1 MALRMRHALSMAALV
16 ALAACGGGGGGSD
29 SDTDSPTTGVPPDSG
44 DIAGADPAFII
55 KLDDYLA
62 ILQSDVFQGE
72 PADLPAS
79 GTATYAGIGRIF
91 DSSISTADVT
101 AASLEN
107 RLVVTD
113 VRGVVDFGNLTV
125 NVTQDGFR
133 DVNNDPVSGR
143 VDWSGDFD
151 PIEGAFVATVGGEVG
166 GTRFATGA
174 GEGVVV
180 FYGDRTRSGI
190 VGVFQDAP
198 VTSSG
203 TFEGRAISGD
213 FAATTP

>member
-1 MALRMRHALSMAALV
+1 MRHALSMAALV
-16 ALAACGGGGGGSD
+16 ALAACGGGGSD
-29 SDTDSPTTGVPPDSG
+29 SDSDSPTVGEVPDTG
-44 DIAGADPAFII
+44 DIVGADPAFIAS
-55 KLDDYLA
+55 LDDYLE
-62 ILQSDVFQGE
+62 ILQSPVFQGE

-101 AASLEN
+101 AESLEN

-133 DVNNDPVSGR
+133 DVNNDPVSGQA
-143 VDWSGDFD
+143 VWSGDFD
-151 PIEGAFVATVGGEVG
+151 PIEGAFVATVNGEVG
-166 GTRFATGA
+166 GTRFATGD

-190 VGVFQDAP
+190 VGVFEDAP
-198 VTSSG
+198 VTTSR
-203 TFEGRAISGD
+203 TFRGREISGD
-213 FAATTP
+213 FGATSP

>member
-16 ALAACGGGGGGSD
+16 ALAACGGGGGSD
-29 SDTDSPTTGVPPDSG
+29 SDSDSPTVGEVPDTG
-44 DIAGADPAFII
+44 DIVGADPAFIAS
-55 KLDDYLA
+55 LDNYLE
-62 ILQSDVFQGE
+62 ILQSPVFQGE

-101 AASLEN
+101 AESLEN

-133 DVNNDPVSGR
+133 DVNNDPVSGQA
-143 VDWSGDFD
+143 VWSGDFD
-151 PIEGAFVATVGGEVG
+151 PIEGAFVATVNGEVG
-166 GTRFATGA
+166 GTRFRTGD

-190 VGVFQDAP
+190 VGVFEDAP
-198 VTSSG
+198 VTTSR
-203 TFEGRAISGD
+203 TFQGRAISGD
-213 FAATTP
+213 FGATSP